1 MHARRALLYVPGDDR
16 RKIEKALTLG
26 VDCICLD
33 MEDGVAPARKMAAC
47 EIIQAAL
54 KELDFGTSEK
64 LVRINPVGSGSEDEE
79 LAAILPARPDG
90 IVIPKVESAGQLDHV
105 SEHIESAEV
114 ASGWPTGS
122 IRLLVDVETALG
134 ILNLKE
140 IANHTRLDA
149 IIFGAEDFS
158 VSIGAARTPQAWEVF
173 HARSAVVIA
182 AAAYGL
188 QAIDM
193 VNIDFKDLE
202 SLRREALFGAQ
213 LGYSGKQ
220 VIHPNQVETVQLAF
234 TPDKDAIRHARRIV
248 AEFEDSLAEG
258 RGAFALDGTKLV
270 DMPMVKAARAVLLRA
285 AAAGKS
291 D

>member
-16 RKIEKALTLG
+16 HKIEKALTLG

-33 MEDGVAPARKMAAC
+33 MEDGVAPARKLAAR
-47 EIIQAAL
+47 ETILTAL

-90 IVIPKVESAGQLDHV
+90 IVIPKVESAGQLDRV
-105 SEHIESAEV
+105 SERIENVEMV
-114 ASGWPTGS
+114 SGWPSGS

-140 IANHTRLDA
+140 IANHPRLDA

-158 VSIGAARTPQAWEVF
+158 VSIGATRTPQAWEVF

-193 VNIDFKDLE
+193 VNIDFKDL
-202 SLRREALFGAQ
+202 
-213 LGYSGKQ
+213 K
-220 VIHPNQVETVQLAF
+220 VC
-234 TPDKDAIRHARRIV
+234 
-248 AEFEDSLAEG
+248 
-258 RGAFALDGTKLV
+258 
-270 DMPMVKAARAVLLRA
+270 
-285 AAAGKS
+285 AGKLS
-291 D
+291 SALSLVIPANKSSTRTRWSLSSRHSLQTRLPSVMPGVSWLNLKPAWLKAGELSPWMEPNWSTCRW